1 LGLALLPNIGIH
13 RGEGGTGVAG
23 IPGDIPAGPL
33 HMLVPA
39 LLLALPLVRRVREG
53 WARLFLGSV
62 VGLLLTSTLVLVGAG
77 HGWDLDQY
85 YVVKSLWFLTL
96 FLGPVLALGT
106 TRLALLAARPMWQW
120 AGRNGSTAL
129 VSRFAMTA
137 AVSAAAFALWL
148 PWLLGGNGS
157 ASADTVLGVGGANEA
172 GRGGGSANLSQQR
185 FDLARTYGV
194 SRDGAIVV
202 AYFVGSD
209 PLFDT
214 YGTRVVSELI
224 TFQTGQ
230 AEVSS
235 EDTDVCTAIH
245 TLAEGQPTIVL
256 SKLTVRRVEQDMAR
270 HGCAGAAR
278 ITHVPGGFQVPPVQP
293 DPAPAAAV
301 TER

>member
-1 LGLALLPNIGIH
+1 
-13 RGEGGTGVAG
+13 
-23 IPGDIPAGPL
+23 
-33 HMLVPA
+33 
-39 LLLALPLVRRVREG
+39 
-53 WARLFLGSV
+53 
-62 VGLLLTSTLVLVGAG
+62 
-77 HGWDLDQY
+77 
-85 YVVKSLWFLTL
+85 
-96 FLGPVLALGT
+96 
-106 TRLALLAARPMWQW
+106 MWQW

-157 ASADTVLGVGGANEA
+157 ASADTVLGVRGANEA

-245 TLAEGQPTIVL
+245 TLAEGQPAIVL